1 MIILAEIDK
10 LMLKIESLR
19 ENLNRIIK
27 EGKDLKHPDVLKA
40 SKKLDKIL
48 NKYQKLL
55 QDMIDFDDID
65 S

>member
-1 MIILAEIDK
+1 MAELDK

-27 EGKDLKHPDVLKA
+27 EEKDLKHPDVLKA

-55 QDMIDFDDID
+55 QDMIELDDKN